1 MCKDGRVGVHPV
13 TVEPPMDTSV
23 TTSVTA
29 GVCAISVG
37 IDVGKH
43 EVTVAVHPSGV
54 TAPAL
59 WTSDTTAR
67 SLRALA
73 RQLAALAP
81 RVVVLEA
88 TGGYEVPVLG
98 ALAEA
103 HVPASL
109 VLPVRVR
116 AFAQATGQLA
126 KTDRLDAQL
135 LAQYAAQLQPA
146 ATPLPD
152 AVQRALMLLVAR
164 RRQVD
169 DMLVAERQRLDQQS
183 FFPDSP
189 VRAGIQATITFLEQ
203 QRTALDHEL
212 HAHVTAHPRWTEPLT
227 LLQSVPGVGPVTA
240 YTLLAFLPEL
250 GTLSRQ
256 QVAALVGVAPMAAES
271 GQWRGRRRIRG
282 GRAVLRR
289 VLYMAA
295 LTASR
300 MHPVL
305 APYYRQLR
313 ARGKP
318 AKVAL
323 VACMRRLLVL
333 INSLLKT
340 RTPWRAPQAATA

>member
-1 MCKDGRVGVHPV
+1 MCKDGRVGAVPF
-13 TVEPPMDTSV
+13 TTEPPM
-23 TTSVTA
+23 TA
-29 GVCAISVG
+29 SRAPACCVG
-37 IDVGKH
+37 IDVGKA
-43 EVTVAVHPSGV
+43 EVTIAVHPTGE
-54 TAPAL
+54 T
-59 WTSDTTAR
+59 WTSATTATA
-67 SLRALA
+67 LRALA
-73 RQLAALAP
+73 RRLAALAP
-81 RVVVLEA
+81 HVVVLEA

-103 HVPASL
+103 QVPASL
-109 VLPVRVR
+109 VLPARVR

-126 KTDRLDAQL
+126 KTDRLDAAL
-135 LAQYAAQLQPA
+135 LAHYGAQLQPA
-146 ATPLPD
+146 PTALPD

-189 VRAGIQATITFLEQ
+189 VRASIQATITFLEQ
-203 QRTALDHEL
+203 SRGTLDHEL
-212 HAHVTAHPRWTEPLT
+212 HQHLAQHPRFTEPLT

-256 QVAALVGVAPMAAES
+256 QIAALVGVAPMAAES

-305 APYYRQLR
+305 APYYQQLR

-318 AKVAL
+318 VKVAL

-333 INSLLKT
+333 LNSLLKT
-340 RTPWRAPQAATA
+340 RTPWRAPQTATA

>member
-1 MCKDGRVGVHPV
+1 MAKSAEPAAVVH
-13 TVEPPMDTSV
+13 
-23 TTSVTA
+23 
-29 GVCAISVG
+29 VG
-37 IDVGKH
+37 IDVGKQ
-43 EVTVAVHPSGV
+43 EVTVAVHPSG
-54 TAPAL
+54 TTWASP
-59 WTSDTTAR
+59 TTATG
-67 SLRALA
+67 LRALA

-103 HVPASL
+103 AVPASL
-109 VLPVRVR
+109 VLPARVR

-189 VRAGIQATITFLEQ
+189 VRAGIQATIAFLEQ
-203 QRTALDHEL
+203 QRTALDQEL
-212 HAHVTAHPRWTEPLT
+212 HAHVTTHPRWTEPLT
-227 LLQSVPGVGPVTA
+227 LLQSVPGVGLVTA

-282 GRAVLRR
+282 GRAV
-289 VLYMAA
+289 V
-295 LTASR
+295 
-300 MHPVL
+300 
-305 APYYRQLR
+305 RQLR

-333 INSLLKT
+333 LNSLLKT
-340 RTPWRAPQAATA
+340 RTPWHAPQAATA

>member
-1 MCKDGRVGVHPV
+1 MNASGVV
-13 TVEPPMDTSV
+13 TP
-23 TTSVTA
+23 
-29 GVCAISVG
+29 CVG
-37 IDVGKH
+37 IDVGKA
-43 EVTVAVHPSGV
+43 ELTIAVHPSGER
-54 TAPAL
+54 
-59 WTSDTTAR
+59 WTSETTAKA
-67 SLRALA
+67 LRALA
-73 RQLAALAP
+73 RRLALLTP

-109 VLPVRVR
+109 VLPARVR

-135 LAQYAAQLQPA
+135 LAQYGAQLQPA
-146 ATPLPD
+146 ATALPD
-152 AVQRALMLLVAR
+152 AVQRALMLLVVR

-189 VRAGIQATITFLEQ
+189 VRHSIEETIAFLEQ
-203 QRTALDHEL
+203 SRRTLDREL
-212 HAHVTAHPRWTEPLT
+212 HQHVTAHPRFTEPLT
-227 LLQSVPGVGPVTA
+227 LLQSVPGVGPITA

-256 QVAALVGVAPMAAES
+256 QIAALVGVAPMAAES

-282 GRAVLRR
+282 GRAVVRR
-289 VLYMAA
+289 ALYMAA

-300 MHPVL
+300 MHPL
-305 APYYRQLR
+305 LHPYYQQLR
-313 ARGKP
+313 DAGKP

-333 INSLLKT
+333 LNSLLKT